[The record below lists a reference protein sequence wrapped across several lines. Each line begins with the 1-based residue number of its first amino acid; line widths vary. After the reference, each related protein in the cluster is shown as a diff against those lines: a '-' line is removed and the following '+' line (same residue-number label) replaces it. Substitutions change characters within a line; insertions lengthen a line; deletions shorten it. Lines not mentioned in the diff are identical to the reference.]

1 MINDNQAYL
10 ACYGQAMARR
20 PGGVTPAISAS
31 GNSAGDDACESAGP
45 ESRLSLLLARHGGIT
60 EAWIRE
66 ALTTSGV
73 TLRHAIVL
81 MHLDGGRL
89 GQRDLGAR
97 LGVDPSVLVA
107 LLNALEE
114 RDLVRR
120 RRDPA
125 DRRRHI
131 VEITEAGAAAVT
143 KLDAAIGRVEDEL
156 FADLSP
162 QERGTLHS
170 LLARLRTTH
179 GSACTEAR
187 DPDC

>member
-1 MINDNQAYL
+1 
-10 ACYGQAMARR
+10 MAPR
-20 PGGVTPAISAS
+20 PGGTAPV
-31 GNSAGDDACESAGP
+31 AGDAPPFAGP

-60 EAWIRE
+60 DARMRE

-73 TLRHAIVL
+73 TPRHAIVL
-81 MHLDGGRL
+81 MHLDGGQFS
-89 GQRDLGAR
+89 QRDLGAR

-120 RRDPA
+120 RRDPT

-156 FADLSP
+156 FADLTP
-162 QERGTLHS
+162 QERDTLHS
-170 LLARLRTTH
+170 LLARVRTTH
-179 GSACTEAR
+179 VGACAAA
-187 DPDC
+187 PDTDG

>member
-1 MINDNQAYL
+1 
-10 ACYGQAMARR
+10 MAPRSGGTAPANASVDS
-20 PGGVTPAISAS
+20 PGRDGTPGSV
-31 GNSAGDDACESAGP
+31 GP
-45 ESRLSLLLARHGGIT
+45 EFRLSLLLARHGGIT
-60 EAWIRE
+60 DARIRE

-73 TLRHAIVL
+73 TPRHAIVL
-81 MHLDGGRL
+81 MHLDGGQFS
-89 GQRDLGAR
+89 QRDLGAR

-120 RRDPA
+120 RRDPT

-156 FADLSP
+156 FADLTP
-162 QERGTLHS
+162 QERDTLHS
-170 LLARLRTTH
+170 LLARVRTTH
-179 GSACTEAR
+179 VGACAAA
-187 DPDC
+187 PDTDC